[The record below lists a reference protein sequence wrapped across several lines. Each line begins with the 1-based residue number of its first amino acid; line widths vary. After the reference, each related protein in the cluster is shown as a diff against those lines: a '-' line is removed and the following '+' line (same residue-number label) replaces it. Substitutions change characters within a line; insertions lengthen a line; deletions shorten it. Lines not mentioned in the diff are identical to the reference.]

1 MGHDHPYLKWL
12 FPGKVYVE
20 RSVQEWFE
28 NFGSD
33 DMMHGG
39 CGGGMVV

>member
-1 MGHDHPYLKWL
+1 MWSEVCKSGLRIL
-12 FPGKVYVE
+12 V
-20 RSVQEWFE
+20 
-28 NFGSD
+28 GSD